1 MGKKGMA
8 VEKNALRKLLGVRK
22 TSDLDSTVDFRLAF
36 HPPQWVLASVH
47 PAVVIAD
54 SFAAADRRAAALAE
68 AGHPALAAETRPA
81 GKDAEAFARCVEGV
95 VIAARSIA
103 HFTGGRTLD
112 MHAEGA
118 AVNAAAAAFA
128 LERGYFDGFHAANPP
143 AARAG
148 LPDWKTL
155 TGGKEAL

>member
-1 MGKKGMA
+1 MD
-8 VEKNALRKLLGVRK
+8 VEKNALRKLLGVR
-22 TSDLDSTVDFRLAF
+22 TASDLDSTVDFRLAF
-36 HPPQWVLASVH
+36 HPPRWVVASMH

-54 SFAAADRRAAALAE
+54 SFAAADRRAIALAA

-81 GKDAEAFARCVEGV
+81 DADAEAFELCVEGI
-95 VIAARSIA
+95 VIAARTLA

-128 LERGYFDGFHAANPP
+128 LERGYFDGFYAAHPP

-148 LPDWKTL
+148 LPDWKAL
-155 TGGKEAL
+155 TGGTEVL

>member
-1 MGKKGMA
+1 
-8 VEKNALRKLLGVRK
+8 
-22 TSDLDSTVDFRLAF
+22 
-36 HPPQWVLASVH
+36 
-47 PAVVIAD
+47 
-54 SFAAADRRAAALAE
+54 
-68 AGHPALAAETRPA
+68 
-81 GKDAEAFARCVEGV
+81 VEGV